1 MNQTTNFGLKKP
13 EQSDYYNID
22 DFNANADVIDTEL
35 AARLKQYPYLTD
47 VTGFTASMTTK
58 AFLESMPAHS
68 SIIAIGNEQANFS
81 DAPTTYGL
89 YHFIKGSNDNYMVGK
104 CYGIGQS
111 GEYFY
116 AWSTTNGNGLGWVKN
131 AKTGDLSAYVPMA
144 GTTQEAP
151 ITGRIFLDAEA
162 ETNYAMLGTYVGATS
177 EYLAL
182 ALCPKGTRSPVNQI
196 VVYADGTAK
205 IGNTGTILTT
215 DKVRKTLWTGSW
227 SSGNITVPGFTDYSV
242 YEITFSGR
250 GTKILAAR
258 HSPYLRG
265 LGGFPHNDTDI
276 TIIAMGVEHNGN
288 TLTFGQVKERVFASS
303 NEVSLAI
310 SSIIG
315 VV

>member
-144 GTTQEAP
+144 GTTPEAP

-182 ALCPKGTRSPVNQI
+182 ALCPKRNEKPCKS
-196 VVYADGTAK
+196 D
-205 IGNTGTILTT
+205 
-215 DKVRKTLWTGSW
+215 S
-227 SSGNITVPGFTDYSV
+227 
-242 YEITFSGR
+242 
-250 GTKILAAR
+250 
-258 HSPYLRG
+258 
-265 LGGFPHNDTDI
+265 
-276 TIIAMGVEHNGN
+276 
-288 TLTFGQVKERVFASS
+288 RVCRWDS
-303 NEVSLAI
+303 
-310 SSIIG
+310 
-315 VV
+315 

>member
-47 VTGFTASMTTK
+47 VAGFTASMTTK
-58 AFLESMPAHS
+58 AFLEAMPAHS

-81 DAPTTYGL
+81 DAPVPYGL

-144 GTTQEAP
+144 GTTPEAP

-182 ALCPKGTRSPVNQI
+182 ALCPKGTSSPVNQI

-250 GTKILAAR
+250 GTKILAER

-276 TIIAMGVEHNGN
+276 TIIAMSVEHNGN
-288 TLTFGQVKERVFASS
+288 TLTFGRVKERVFASS